1 LNRKPVLAMCAA
13 VAVAALAWDLLRE
26 PAAAPGPAQQEAGTR
41 PAGLKGDAGGALPL
55 PELSFDPR
63 RVANPL
69 RPHSV
74 THAAASHL
82 LVDFTKAAQLK
93 PLYDRLKNTPDG
105 ETAEGQF
112 LLYRILRAC
121 ATVADRKGPAPVTPS
136 RLAERRDEILA
147 SLPEGDPRRAQRSA
161 AFERITADQCV
172 GLGGIT
178 MTEADLAQMLRN
190 AVAGGDPKARAWQV
204 EQDMLQERRSAAGQP
219 GRSGPTLSDPQL
231 DTLRSAIASKD
242 PEAMVIAGRVLASPF
257 RDMSVRVDQEPVEN
271 RVFANAW
278 QLLACEYG
286 YPCDENNA
294 RVLNGCAF
302 QGHCGVASYPDY
314 LFYYG
319 SSPYDA
325 QLLDRYRTILRQ
337 AVDSGDWTA
346 INIQR
351 GAAGS
356 VAGAY
361 LFSQA
366 PRR

>member
-1 LNRKPVLAMCAA
+1 MLAA
-13 VAVAALAWDLLRE
+13 VAVAALAWDLLRA
-26 PAAAPGPAQQEAGTR
+26 PAAAPGPAQQADATR
-41 PAGLKGDAGGALPL
+41 PAEAKSDAGGGLPL
-55 PELSFDPR
+55 PVASFDSR

-69 RPHSV
+69 RPPSV
-74 THAAASHL
+74 NRAAASQL
-82 LVDFTKAAQLK
+82 LVDFGNATQLK
-93 PLYDRLKNTPDG
+93 PLYDRLRNTPEG

-121 ATVADRKGPAPVTPS
+121 ATVADRKGPAPAAPS

-147 SLPEGDPRRAQRSA
+147 SLPEGDPRRAQRAA
-161 AFERITADQCV
+161 AFERIATDQCV

-204 EQDMLQERRSAAGQP
+204 EQEMWQERRSATGQP
-219 GRSGPTLSDPQL
+219 GRAGPTLSDPQVE
-231 DTLRSAIASKD
+231 TLRSAIASKD
-242 PEAMVIAGRVLASPF
+242 PEAMVIAGRVLAGSF
-257 RDMSVRVDQEPVEN
+257 RDMSVRIDQEPVEN

-286 YPCDENNA
+286 YPCGENNT
-294 RVLNGCAF
+294 RVLNACAF

-337 AVDSGDWTA
+337 AVDSGDWSA

-351 GAAGS
+351 GVTGSAAGPFP
-356 VAGAY
+356 
-361 LFSQA
+361 FSQV